1 MSKNDSKWFKLNKAH
16 ETRMWIKDI
25 IVPVTTA
32 VTLGLSGFVTTVIAC
47 VPESRE
53 WVAEKFRRLKSK
65 FKKNN

>member
-32 VTLGLSGFVTTVIAC
+32 VTTVIAC

-65 FKKNN
+65 FKKSN

>member
-32 VTLGLSGFVTTVIAC
+32 FCLMVTTVTAC
-47 VPESRE
+47 VPEPRE

>member
-32 VTLGLSGFVTTVIAC
+32 VTTVIAC

-53 WVAEKFRRLKSK
+53 WVAEKFRRLKFK